1 MCSGQKPNDQL
12 RSLYRADLHD
22 ELKRLALLQSGDW
35 KTPTLTLGIE
45 VVSVVR
51 SAPPP
56 YKRRFSNTYQDIH
69 NATVHLKDGT
79 SLSADVLIG
88 ADGER
93 VRLISFPDF
102 LFKPLDNLLNHI
114 VSRPFRIH
122 KHRPPIPSPNP
133 HPSCHDPNRTT
144 ARRFRNT
151 SPLRN
156 NQAKLLNIRDA

>member
-1 MCSGQKPNDQL
+1 MFSGQKPNDQV

-35 KTPTLTLGIE
+35 KTPTLTLGVE

-51 SAPPP
+51 STPPP
-56 YKRRFSNTYQDIH
+56 YKQRFSNTYQDIH
-69 NATVHLKDGT
+69 NAKVHLKDGT

-93 VRLISFPDF
+93 VCLISFLDF
-102 LFKPLDNLLNHI
+102 LLKPSNNLLNHI

-122 KHRPPIPSPNP
+122 KNRPPVPRPNP
-133 HPSCHDPNRTT
+133 HPPCHDTNRTT

-156 NQAKLLNIRDA
+156 NQEKLLNIRDA